1 MLQRRAPPPR
11 RVTLPLMA
19 GGPSFTC
26 LCFMTQTDRDDLELV
41 LSKLLIDLAY
51 FSSPD
56 SIAAATQRGFL
67 TSL

>member
-1 MLQRRAPPPR
+1 
-11 RVTLPLMA
+11 
-19 GGPSFTC
+19 
-26 LCFMTQTDRDDLELV
+26 MTQTDRDDLELV